1 MTGTI
6 DSIFEGLWWNGGMV
20 TVFSRESA
28 FSGARADAGARAGR
42 DDGGASAAPAPVLD
56 RFLAESTGRAG
67 AVDPGFARLWD
78 EVARLSTGGKRIRPR
93 LVRLAAAAYPEP
105 EPDPVVEAVGAAFE
119 LLHTALIVHDD
130 VIDQDE
136 QRRHQPTINAAA
148 AARASA
154 AGSAPEQA
162 RQYGASVGVIAGDLA
177 LAGAYRL
184 VARSGLSPER
194 LPRLLELLDE
204 ALFSSA
210 AGELLDV
217 DHTLPGAR
225 PGRAQIL
232 TATCLKTAVY
242 SFETPL
248 QAGGVLGGAPE
259 EHVEVLGRL
268 GRTVGTAYQLVDDL
282 LGVFGDPGAT
292 GKSVVSDLREGKRT
306 MLVAAAQRTSAGEE
320 LDAILGRH
328 ELGDEQAA
336 RARELIE
343 QCGARQEVEDMV
355 AGCAA
360 EARGMLD
367 DAVLPE
373 ALDRDLRRIVG
384 GATERIR

>member
-1 MTGTI
+1 
-6 DSIFEGLWWNGGMV
+6 
-20 TVFSRESA
+20 
-28 FSGARADAGARAGR
+28 
-42 DDGGASAAPAPVLD
+42 
-56 RFLAESTGRAG
+56 
-67 AVDPGFARLWD
+67 
-78 EVARLSTGGKRIRPR
+78 
-93 LVRLAAAAYPEP
+93 
-105 EPDPVVEAVGAAFE
+105 
-119 LLHTALIVHDD
+119 
-130 VIDQDE
+130 
-136 QRRHQPTINAAA
+136 
-148 AARASA
+148 
-154 AGSAPEQA
+154 
-162 RQYGASVGVIAGDLA
+162 
-177 LAGAYRL
+177 
-184 VARSGLSPER
+184 
-194 LPRLLELLDE
+194 
-204 ALFSSA
+204 
-210 AGELLDV
+210 
-217 DHTLPGAR
+217 
-225 PGRAQIL
+225 
-232 TATCLKTAVY
+232 
-242 SFETPL
+242 
-248 QAGGVLGGAPE
+248 
-259 EHVEVLGRL
+259 VLGRL

-320 LDAILGRH
+320 LDGILGRH

>member
-1 MTGTI
+1 MEWGNG
-6 DSIFEGLWWNGGMV
+6 DGLLARIGILE
-20 TVFSRESA
+20 RP
-28 FSGARADAGARAGR
+28 SGHRGR
-42 DDGGASAAPAPVLD
+42 HRPGRRGASAVPALD
-56 RFLAESTGRAG
+56 RFLTESTGRAG
-67 AVDPGFARLWD
+67 GVDPGFAQLWE

-93 LVRLAAAAYPEP
+93 LVRLAADAYPQREP
-105 EPDPVVEAVGAAFE
+105 APVVEAVGAAFE

-217 DHTLPGAR
+217 DHALPGAR
-225 PGRAQIL
+225 PEREQIL
-232 TATCLKTAVY
+232 AATCLKTAVY

-259 EHVEVLGRL
+259 EHVAVLGRL

-282 LGVFGDPGAT
+282 LGVFGDPEAT
-292 GKSVVSDLREGKRT
+292 GKSAVSDLREGKRT
-306 MLVAAAQRTSAGEE
+306 MLVLAAQCTSDGEE
-320 LDAILGRH
+320 LDALLGRPD
-328 ELGDEQAA
+328 LGDEEAA

-343 QCGARQEVEDMV
+343 RCGARQEVEDMV

-360 EARGMLD
+360 EARALLEAAG
-367 DAVLPE
+367 LPE
-373 ALDRDLRRIVG
+373 TLDQELRRIVG

>member
-1 MTGTI
+1 GT
-6 DSIFEGLWWNGGMV
+6 
-20 TVFSRESA
+20 
-28 FSGARADAGARAGR
+28 RAGR
-42 DDGGASAAPAPVLD
+42 DGGKGSAEVPVLD
-56 RFLAESTGRAG
+56 EFLAEATGRAE
-67 AVDPGFARLWD
+67 AVDPGFGRLWG
-78 EVARLSTGGKRIRPR
+78 EVARLSSGGKRIRPQ
-93 LVRLAAAAYPEP
+93 LVRLVAGAYPQPEP
-105 EPDPVVEAVGAAFE
+105 ERVVEAVGAAFE

-130 VIDQDE
+130 VIDQDD

-148 AARASA
+148 ASRASA
-154 AGSAPEQA
+154 AGSGRDQA

-184 VARSGLSPER
+184 VARSGLSPDR
-194 LPRLLELLDE
+194 LPRLLDLLDA

-225 PGRAQIL
+225 PGREQVLA
-232 TATCLKTAVY
+232 ATCLKTAVY

-248 QAGGVLGGAPE
+248 QAGGVLGGAPDGD
-259 EHVEVLGRL
+259 VEVLGRL

-282 LGVFGDPGAT
+282 LGVFGDPETT

-328 ELGDEQAA
+328 EISGEQAL
-336 RARELIE
+336 RARDLLE

-355 AGCAA
+355 AECAA
-360 EARGMLD
+360 EARALLD
-367 DAVLPE
+367 GAVLPE
-373 ALDRDLRRIVG
+373 ALERDLRRIVG

>member
-1 MTGTI
+1 MTGDN
-6 DSIFEGLWWNGGMV
+6 DSVFEGLWWNGGMV
-20 TVFSRESA
+20 TLFSRESA
-28 FSGARADAGARAGR
+28 FPGARPGTATRVGR
-42 DDGGASAAPAPVLD
+42 NGGEEPGRAPVLD
-56 RFLAESTGRAG
+56 EFLAEATSRAG
-67 AVDPGFARLWD
+67 AVDPGFARLWG
-78 EVARLSTGGKRIRPR
+78 EVARLSSGGKRIRPA
-93 LVRLAAAAYPEP
+93 LVRLAAGAYPDPEP
-105 EPDPVVEAVGAAFE
+105 EPVVEAVGAAFE

-148 AARASA
+148 ASRASA

-184 VARSGLSPER
+184 VARSGLGPER
-194 LPRLLELLDE
+194 LPRLLDLLDR

-225 PGRAQIL
+225 PGHEQIL
-232 TATCLKTAVY
+232 AATCLKTAVY

-248 QAGGVLGGAPE
+248 QAGAVLGGARDE
-259 EHVEVLGRL
+259 DVEVLGRL
-268 GRTVGTAYQLVDDL
+268 GRAVGTAYQLVDDL
-282 LGVFGDPGAT
+282 LGVFGDPRET

-306 MLVAAAQRTSAGEE
+306 MLVAAAQRTPAGEE
-320 LDAILGRH
+320 LDTILGRP
-328 ELGDEQAA
+328 EISGEQVL
-336 RARELIE
+336 RAREILE
-343 QCGARQEVEDMV
+343 RCGARREVEDMV

-360 EARGMLD
+360 EVRELLD
-367 DAVLPE
+367 DAALPE

>member
-1 MTGTI
+1 
-6 DSIFEGLWWNGGMV
+6 MV

-28 FSGARADAGARAGR
+28 FSSARPGTGTRSGHGGGREPARV
-42 DDGGASAAPAPVLD
+42 PVLEE
-56 RFLAESTGRAG
+56 FLAEATGRAE
-67 AVDPGFARLWD
+67 AVDPGFARLWG
-78 EVARLSTGGKRIRPR
+78 EVARLSSGGKQIRPH
-93 LVRLAAAAYPEP
+93 LVRLTADAYPAP
-105 EPDPVVEAVGAAFE
+105 EPDPVVESVGAAFE

-136 QRRHQPTINAAA
+136 LRRHQPTINAAA
-148 AARASA
+148 ASRAFAS
-154 AGSAPEQA
+154 GSGPDQA

-194 LPRLLELLDE
+194 LPRILDLLDA

-225 PGRAQIL
+225 PGREQIL
-232 TATCLKTAVY
+232 AATCLKTAVY

-248 QAGGVLGGAPE
+248 QAGGVLGGAPDRD
-259 EHVEVLGRL
+259 VEVLGRL

-282 LGVFGDPGAT
+282 LGVFGDPEAT
-292 GKSVVSDLREGKRT
+292 GKSAVSDLREGKRT
-306 MLVAAAQRTSAGEE
+306 MLVAAAQRTPAGEE

-328 ELGDEQAA
+328 EISSEHAL
-336 RARELIE
+336 RARDLLE

-360 EARGMLD
+360 EARALLD
-367 DAVLPE
+367 AAGLPT
-373 ALDRDLRRIVG
+373 ALEEDLRRIVA

>member
-1 MTGTI
+1 MI
-6 DSIFEGLWWNGGMV
+6 DSIIEGLWWNGGMV

-28 FSGARADAGARAGR
+28 FSGASPGTGVRAGQGDGR
-42 DDGGASAAPAPVLD
+42 DPTRAPVLD
-56 RFLAESTGRAG
+56 EFLAEATRRAD
-67 AVDPGFARLWD
+67 AVDPGFARLWG
-78 EVARLSTGGKRIRPR
+78 EVARLSTGGKRIRPH
-93 LVRLAAAAYPEP
+93 LVRLTAGAYPEP
-105 EPDPVVEAVGAAFE
+105 EPEPVVEAVGAAFE

-148 AARASA
+148 ATRAFAS
-154 AGSAPEQA
+154 GSGPDQA

-184 VARSGLSPER
+184 VARSGISPER
-194 LPRLLELLDE
+194 LPRVLDLLDT

-225 PGRAQIL
+225 PGREQIL

-248 QAGGVLGGAPE
+248 QAGGVLGGAPDG
-259 EHVEVLGRL
+259 HVEVLGRL

-282 LGVFGDPGAT
+282 LGVFGDPEAT
-292 GKSVVSDLREGKRT
+292 GKSAVSDLREGKRT
-306 MLVAAAQRTSAGEE
+306 MLVAAAQRTPAAEE

-328 ELGDEQAA
+328 EISGEQAL
-336 RARELIE
+336 RARELLE
-343 QCGARQEVEDMV
+343 ECGARREVEEMV
-355 AGCAA
+355 AECAD
-360 EARGMLD
+360 EARSLLD
-367 DAVLPE
+367 TAALP
-373 ALDRDLRRIVG
+373 ATLDRDLRRIVG

>member
-1 MTGTI
+1 
-6 DSIFEGLWWNGGMV
+6 MV

-28 FSGARADAGARAGR
+28 FSSARPGTGTDAGPNAAGTP
-42 DDGGASAAPAPVLD
+42 PALD

-67 AVDPGFARLWD
+67 AVDPGFAQLWE
-78 EVARLSTGGKRIRPR
+78 EVTRLSTGGKRIRPR
-93 LVRLAAAAYPEP
+93 LVRLAAAAYPRP
-105 EPDPVVEAVGAAFE
+105 EPDPVVDAVGAAFE

-136 QRRHQPTINAAA
+136 QRRHQPTVNAAA
-148 AARASA
+148 AARAA
-154 AGSAPEQA
+154 ASGAAPEQA

-217 DHTLPGAR
+217 DHALPGAR
-225 PGRAQIL
+225 PEREQIL
-232 TATCLKTAVY
+232 AATCLKTAVY

-259 EHVEVLGRL
+259 EHVAVLGRL

-282 LGVFGDPGAT
+282 LGVFGDPEAT
-292 GKSVVSDLREGKRT
+292 GKSAVSDLREGKRT
-306 MLVAAAQRTSAGEE
+306 MLVLAAQCTSDGEE
-320 LDAILGRH
+320 LDALLGRPD
-328 ELGDEQAA
+328 LGDEEAA
-336 RARELIE
+336 RARALIE
-343 QCGARQEVEDMV
+343 RCGARQDVEDMV

-360 EARGMLD
+360 EARELLESAG
-367 DAVLPE
+367 LPE
-373 ALDRDLRRIVG
+373 SLDRDLRRIVG

>member
-1 MTGTI
+1 
-6 DSIFEGLWWNGGMV
+6 MV

-28 FSGARADAGARAGR
+28 YSSARSGAGARAGHGA
-42 DDGGASAAPAPVLD
+42 DGAPAPVPVLED
-56 RFLAESTGRAG
+56 FLAEATGRAE
-67 AVDPGFARLWD
+67 AVDPGFARLWG
-78 EVARLSTGGKRIRPR
+78 EVARLSSGGKRIRPH
-93 LVRLAAAAYPEP
+93 LVRLAAGAYAAPEP
-105 EPDPVVEAVGAAFE
+105 APVVEAVGAAFE

-148 AARASA
+148 AHRAFAS
-154 AGSAPEQA
+154 GSGLDQA

-194 LPRLLELLDE
+194 LPRLLELLDA

-217 DHTLPGAR
+217 DHALPGAR
-225 PGRAQIL
+225 PGREQVLA
-232 TATCLKTAVY
+232 ATCLKTAVY

-248 QAGGVLGGAPE
+248 QAGGVLGGAPDE
-259 EHVEVLGRL
+259 DVEVLGRL

-282 LGVFGDPGAT
+282 LGVFGDPEAT

-306 MLVAAAQRTSAGEE
+306 MLVAAALCTPVGEE

-328 ELGDEQAA
+328 EISGEQAL
-336 RARELIE
+336 RARELLE
-343 QCGARQEVEDMV
+343 QCGARQEVEGMV
-355 AGCAA
+355 AECAD
-360 EARGMLD
+360 EARSLLD
-367 DAVLPE
+367 TAGLPASLE
-373 ALDRDLRRIVG
+373 QDLRRIVA